1 MLTGKQTF
9 KAKLRRAV
17 PTVEAKI
24 NAVHRE
30 VVRRIFTDLV
40 LHSPQW
46 SGNLA
51 SNWYVGS
58 GSYRPTPGYSPGNW
72 GNANP
77 YSMGSDPAV
86 STVLKREAG
95 KIAKLSYRQPIKILN
110 AAPYASE
117 VEAGQG
123 PNGNPIRELNKLEA
137 YGGVAMIGYADM
149 KYNQLKSSFKSW
161 GQMNPTLGSSL

>member
-9 KAKLRRAV
+9 KAKLKKAV
-17 PTVEAKI
+17 PAIEANI
-24 NAVHRE
+24 NSVHRE

-51 SNWYVGS
+51 LNWYIGS
-58 GSYRPTPGYSPGNW
+58 GGYRPIAEYSSYGSVE
-72 GNANP
+72 P

-86 STVLKREAG
+86 SMVLARETR
-95 KIAKLSYRQPIKILN
+95 KITALSYKQPVSIFN
-110 AAPYASE
+110 AAPYAAE

-123 PNGNPIRELNKLEA
+123 PNGRPIREINKLEA
-137 YGGVAMIGYADM
+137 YGGVAMVGYADM
-149 KYNQLKSSFKSW
+149 KYNQLKSSFKTW
-161 GQMNPTLGSSL
+161 GSMSPTLGGNL